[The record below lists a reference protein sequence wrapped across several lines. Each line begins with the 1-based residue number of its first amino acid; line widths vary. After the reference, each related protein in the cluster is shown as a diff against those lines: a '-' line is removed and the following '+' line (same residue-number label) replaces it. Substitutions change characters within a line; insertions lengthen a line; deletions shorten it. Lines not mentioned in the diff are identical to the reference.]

1 MPPAGPLE
9 GITVVDCT
17 QILAGPYC
25 TMLLADMGADV
36 VKIEKPQGGDD
47 TRRMGPPFVDGVAA
61 SFLMV
66 NRNKRSI
73 VLDLKN
79 PEGAGILRKMV
90 ERADIMVENLRPGAM
105 VKLGLGYEDVRK
117 VNPALVYCTIS
128 AFGVTG
134 PYGDRA
140 GFDLVAQGM
149 SGHMSFTGMPDG
161 PPVKVGVPIT
171 DLNAGMYAVYGI
183 LCAYMSRLKT
193 GKGQLVDTSLLEG
206 GIGYTV
212 WESAS
217 FFATGDVP
225 GPVGSAH
232 RMTAPYQSFKTS
244 DAYVNIGAAT
254 QGTWERLCE
263 AIERPDLLDDP
274 RFATNA
280 SRVENLEALAATLEE
295 TLVLEDRSHWLRVL
309 EEHSVPSGPIYDMSE
324 VYADPQVQAREMV
337 ADLDPTTSGE
347 SRTIGIPVKLSE
359 TPGSIRSPSPSLG
372 QHTDEVLSEMGYAP
386 AEIARL
392 RDNGIVE

>member
-79 PEGAGILRKMV
+79 PEGAAILRKMV
-90 ERADIMVENLRPGAM
+90 ERADVMVENLRPGAM
-105 VKLGLGYEDVRK
+105 VKLGLGYEDLRK

-149 SGHMSFTGMPDG
+149 SGHMSFTGVPGG
-161 PPVKVGVPIT
+161 PPVRCAAC
-171 DLNAGMYAVYGI
+171 DL
-183 LCAYMSRLKT
+183 R
-193 GKGQLVDTSLLEG
+193 
-206 GIGYTV
+206 
-212 WESAS
+212 
-217 FFATGDVP
+217 
-225 GPVGSAH
+225 
-232 RMTAPYQSFKTS
+232 
-244 DAYVNIGAAT
+244 
-254 QGTWERLCE
+254 
-263 AIERPDLLDDP
+263 
-274 RFATNA
+274 
-280 SRVENLEALAATLEE
+280 
-295 TLVLEDRSHWLRVL
+295 
-309 EEHSVPSGPIYDMSE
+309 
-324 VYADPQVQAREMV
+324 
-337 ADLDPTTSGE
+337 
-347 SRTIGIPVKLSE
+347 
-359 TPGSIRSPSPSLG
+359 
-372 QHTDEVLSEMGYAP
+372 
-386 AEIARL
+386 
-392 RDNGIVE
+392 

>member
-1 MPPAGPLE
+1 M
-9 GITVVDCT
+9 
-17 QILAGPYC
+17 
-25 TMLLADMGADV
+25 
-36 VKIEKPQGGDD
+36 
-47 TRRMGPPFVDGVAA
+47 
-61 SFLMV
+61 
-66 NRNKRSI
+66 
-73 VLDLKN
+73 
-79 PEGAGILRKMV
+79 
-90 ERADIMVENLRPGAM
+90 
-105 VKLGLGYEDVRK
+105 
-117 VNPALVYCTIS
+117 
-128 AFGVTG
+128 
-134 PYGDRA
+134 
-140 GFDLVAQGM
+140 
-149 SGHMSFTGMPDG
+149 
-161 PPVKVGVPIT
+161 KVGVPIT

-392 RDNGIVE
+392 RDNGVVE